1 MHDGSSYKY
10 IDGVDTPCDAT
21 QLSSSL
27 ACVDSFLTIL
37 ILWPGYMNVL
47 CYLFNISE
55 IACLPCDVSA
65 AAVCGLCLVMVHLGV
80 WATNFGLHFIKIK
93 LMHVL
98 KRVLQVYTCRLCAAE
113 KMRKLQ
119 HYMYMYMI

>member
-1 MHDGSSYKY
+1 
-10 IDGVDTPCDAT
+10 
-21 QLSSSL
+21 
-27 ACVDSFLTIL
+27 
-37 ILWPGYMNVL
+37 MNVL